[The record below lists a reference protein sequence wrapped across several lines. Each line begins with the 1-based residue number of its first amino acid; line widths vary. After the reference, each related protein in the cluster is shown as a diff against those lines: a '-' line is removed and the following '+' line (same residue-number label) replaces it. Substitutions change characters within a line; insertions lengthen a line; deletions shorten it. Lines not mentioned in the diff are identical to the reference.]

1 MRYRRLKIQE
11 FEALEA
17 QFIQFLAVNSVT
29 GSDWE
34 KIKLQNPQRMNDLLD
49 QFSDVV
55 LSSVIDKVKYLVQI
69 GKNSLM
75 IFNCHTEYL
84 EIVGIN
90 TDIEAK
96 FDQYKR
102 LADALEALPNNVK
115 LQTFSHTKT
124 YLKSRDMEIFELL
137 ESGCQITD
145 EAIFNQIS
153 ALNQTN

>member
-17 QFIQFLAVNSVT
+17 QFVQFLAVNSVT
-29 GSDWE
+29 GPDWE

-69 GKNSLM
+69 GAKSLM

-84 EIVGIN
+84 EIVGIS
-90 TDIEAK
+90 TDTEAK
-96 FDQYKR
+96 FDQYER

-153 ALNQTN
+153 ALNQTS